1 VPIIGRW
8 GVVDPMA
15 EVMRRYSPY
24 NYAFDNPVNFIDP
37 DGNAP
42 YNPKDFYGS
51 NSAFNDDFDPNT
63 TIYGNGSFG
72 GYKYY
77 EMGFMYD
84 GAGGNGADTY
94 KGQEAYDVLQ
104 NFLNPASSGNSL
116 SPWMQ
121 NYIDGNDFTDV
132 GAKDCCPDLPKS
144 NKEITPFGLGVEWLS
159 GTGARSRNFT
169 NGDLMTEMLKKHSN
183 VENAR
188 EQILYNVLHGQKLEG
203 TQSYRLGGIK
213 GVGLYIKDYSTLLTG
228 GLTGNLA
235 VTFLGSYD
243 LNWSATPNYRN
254 HTISVEF
261 VVKNSSTMQSA
272 SRPPVLGYLPIWQNT
287 AGKAINEKFEKG
299 WGSKTTQTIIWT
311 EILKMKKW

>member
-84 GAGGNGADTY
+84 GSGGNGADTY

-104 NFLNPASSGNSL
+104 NFLNGGENSL

-121 NYIDGNDFTDV
+121 NYLNSTKLIGEDPVNFFG
-132 GAKDCCPDLPKS
+132 KS
-144 NKEITPFGLGVEWLS
+144 DEYIFHNLFKEVSKKF
-159 GTGARSRNFT
+159 NFT
-169 NGDLMTEMLKKHSN
+169 NNDGVFRVFGHGNVGYMFNGNKTIVTAEQFDLHMNSKNSNWKNVDKLSHSTL
-183 VENAR
+183 
-188 EQILYNVLHGQKLEG
+188 ILYTCLSASELNGEISMARKISQKHPNTTVIGFDGYISVGWDLITG
-203 TQSYRLGGIK
+203 KNTIK
-213 GVGLYIKDYSTLLTG
+213 GINNALDSLDDLGTAVYYKNGKEINRTYYHQFKLLQNKAYPTSG
-228 GLTGNLA
+228 G
-235 VTFLGSYD
+235 F
-243 LNWSATPNYRN
+243 
-254 HTISVEF
+254 
-261 VVKNSSTMQSA
+261 
-272 SRPPVLGYLPIWQNT
+272 
-287 AGKAINEKFEKG
+287 
-299 WGSKTTQTIIWT
+299 
-311 EILKMKKW
+311 